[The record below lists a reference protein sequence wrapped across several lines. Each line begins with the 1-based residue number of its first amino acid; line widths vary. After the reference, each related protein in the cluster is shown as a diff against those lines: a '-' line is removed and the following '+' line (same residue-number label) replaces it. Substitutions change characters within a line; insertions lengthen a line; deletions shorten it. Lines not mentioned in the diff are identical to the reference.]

1 MNRFAL
7 DCSLTMA
14 WCFED
19 EATPYSESVLEA
31 LADGEALVP
40 PIWSL
45 EVANVLVVSER
56 KKRLLPAQSRRFVEL
71 LQSLPITLDAEVRP
85 LGELLALARD
95 QGLSSYD
102 ASYLDLAVRTGLPL
116 ASVDGPLLEAADRF
130 GVARFTAQP

>member
-1 MNRFAL
+1 VSRFAL

-31 LADGEALVP
+31 LAEGEAFVP

-45 EVANVLVVSER
+45 EVANVLVVGER
-56 KKRLLPAQSRRFVEL
+56 KKRLLPAQSLRFVEL
-71 LQSLPITLDAEVRP
+71 LQSLPITLEAEVRP
-85 LGELLALARD
+85 LGELLGLARE

-116 ASVDGPLLEAADRF
+116 ASVDGPLLKAAARF
-130 GVARFTAQP
+130 GVARFNAQP